1 MTLRDYL
8 GVIRRR
14 WLLIAAFM
22 AAGILAAIAVLAIVP
37 PTYTAATRVLVSLNN
52 ARTPA
57 ELEQGNNFVQA
68 RTRSYVVAARSPL
81 VLNSVIE
88 QMRLPEGPEELA
100 RKIEANAELNTVVIT
115 ISVTDT
121 SPARAASIAESL
133 VRNFIRSVEDIERP
147 EDSTGSLVKLSLI
160 APATEPTSPSA
171 PNRTVVLAA
180 GTLGGLGLGLIAAL
194 ALNRLNLRFRS
205 VDEVGRVTSLPVL
218 GTLDNERATSKKQR
232 RQGSSEFSRWDF
244 FREIRNKVL
253 ASPSPNG
260 KRILMVASP
269 MPGEGASTVA
279 LDLAVS
285 LSRIGQKVVLV
296 DANLRSPGVT
306 RQLGMEPSP
315 GLTDVLRGS
324 AGTMDAIDPF
334 AADVHILPSGNN
346 VGDPA
351 GLVDSRA
358 LTEVIHELSQ
368 NYDTVILDA
377 SPLCTDADSAVLSRQ
392 VDGVIL
398 VVRLGRSSSRQL
410 RRALVLL
417 ETSGSD
423 ILGIIANR

>member
-1 MTLRDYL
+1 
-8 GVIRRR
+8 
-14 WLLIAAFM
+14 
-22 AAGILAAIAVLAIVP
+22 
-37 PTYTAATRVLVSLNN
+37 
-52 ARTPA
+52 
-57 ELEQGNNFVQA
+57 
-68 RTRSYVVAARSPL
+68 
-81 VLNSVIE
+81 
-88 QMRLPEGPEELA
+88 
-100 RKIEANAELNTVVIT
+100 
-115 ISVTDT
+115 
-121 SPARAASIAESL
+121 
-133 VRNFIRSVEDIERP
+133 
-147 EDSTGSLVKLSLI
+147 
-160 APATEPTSPSA
+160 
-171 PNRTVVLAA
+171 
-180 GTLGGLGLGLIAAL
+180 
-194 ALNRLNLRFRS
+194 
-205 VDEVGRVTSLPVL
+205 
-218 GTLDNERATSKKQR
+218 
-232 RQGSSEFSRWDF
+232 
-244 FREIRNKVL
+244 
-253 ASPSPNG
+253 
-260 KRILMVASP
+260 MVASP
-269 MPGEGASTVA
+269 MPGEGASTIA

-358 LTEVIHELSQ
+358 LTEVIHELSE